1 MPSDALD
8 DAGPP
13 GAHDDLVRLRYYLP
27 STHPGVRHFSP
38 LKGPISDLTLGGHE
52 GGRHADQAGSTASYD
67 LVSDPNTQKW
77 LPVPPYSCSRPK
89 M

>member
-1 MPSDALD
+1 MPSMMLD
-8 DAGPP
+8 
-13 GAHDDLVRLRYYLP
+13 RLEPMMSSLDFVITYQVLIP
-27 STHPGVRHFSP
+27 ELDIFSP